1 MADRPQ
7 GKDLET
13 ILARL
18 DQDWRELVTLLK
30 SQTQGISRVV
40 EAERF
45 VLLDRRGQGRG
56 ELKVEE
62 DGAAGLVLADQAGK
76 FRAWLGLKAD
86 GSAYL
91 SLKDKFGRIV
101 FAVPDGLGAPGP
113 ETATPPPE
121 PLEVLPRLEALEKD
135 LGRLKETLAGPGR
148 KESEDKAVL
157 LEEEGEPRFPLSSKV
172 LARLQNLERQ
182 NRVFKI
188 TGVVLALLL
197 ALNLA
202 GLAGLLGRVQ
212 WRGEPLVT
220 EKLVI
225 QDPAGVPRARLGE
238 EAGQVR
244 LELCGREGRP
254 RASLALGE
262 KGEPSL
268 ALYDRDQRLRAVL
281 ALGPEGE
288 PLLSLLDQEGLRRV
302 ALGRL
307 DAKGLVRPVSS
318 LVLFSERGNPI
329 WTAPYRRYR

>member
-7 GKDLET
+7 DKDLET
-13 ILARL
+13 ILASL

-30 SQTQGISRVV
+30 SQTQETSRVV

-101 FAVPDGLGAPGP
+101 FAVPDGLGPPAPG
-113 ETATPPPE
+113 TAAQPPE
-121 PLEVLPRLEALEKD
+121 PLEVLPRLEGLERE
-135 LGRLKETLAGPGR
+135 LAHLKETLAALAR
-148 KESEDKAVL
+148 RESEDKAVL
-157 LEEEGEPRFPLSSKV
+157 LEEEGEPRFPLGSKV
-172 LARLQNLERQ
+172 LARLQTLERQ
-182 NRVFKI
+182 NRLFKI

-197 ALNLA
+197 GLNLA

-212 WRGEPLVT
+212 WRGEPLVA

-225 QDPAGVPRARLGE
+225 QGPGGAWARLGE

-244 LELCGREGRP
+244 LELCGREGWP

-262 KGEPSL
+262 NGEPSL
-268 ALYDRDQRLRAVL
+268 ALYDRDQRLRAAL

-307 DAKGLVRPVSS
+307 DTEGLVRPVSS